1 MDNIEDY
8 VPSMLHTPSYAGHG
22 TEAFDLILEG
32 GAMRGLFTAGVT
44 DFFLDKGLCAQ
55 HVVGTSAGA
64 LCGYNYVAGEDGRT
78 CYLNTKYCTDWRYL
92 SMKSFA
98 RTGNALGVELTFDE
112 IPNKLEPFNYDAFRE
127 SPMVLTTVSSDL
139 ELGEA
144 DYHTFGDPKDDLPYL
159 RASSAMPFVSQIV
172 EMDGKKLLDGGI
184 CDSVPYLFSMLCG
197 TEKQVVVLTRE
208 DGYVKHPNKLMALA
222 RRVYSD
228 YPLFLERME
237 YRHFE
242 YNLAYRR
249 LARMA
254 ERGQIFIIRPPEP
267 VTVASMEND
276 PDKLFA
282 LYEQGYREA
291 AIHWEDLQRYL
302 GL

>member
-1 MDNIEDY
+1 
-8 VPSMLHTPSYAGHG
+8 MLHTPAYVGRG
-22 TEAFDLILEG
+22 CEPFDLILEG

-44 DFFLDKGLCAQ
+44 DFFMDKGLFPQ
-55 HVVGTSAGA
+55 QVIGTSAGA

-98 RTGNALGVELTFDE
+98 RTGNAFGVEFSFDE
-112 IPNKLEPFNYDAFRE
+112 IPNELEPFNYDAFRA

-139 ELGEA
+139 ERGEA
-144 DYHTFGDPKDDLPYL
+144 DYHTFGDPKDDIPYL
-159 RASSAMPFVSQIV
+159 RASSAMPMVSQIV
-172 EMDGKKLLDGGI
+172 EVDGKKLLDGGI
-184 CDSVPYLFSMLCG
+184 CDSVPYLFSLLCG
-197 TEKQVVVLTRE
+197 TKKQVVVLTQH
-208 DGYVKHPNKLMALA
+208 DGYVKKPNKLMALA
-222 RRVYSD
+222 RRKYSS

-242 YNLAYRR
+242 YNLTYRR
-249 LARMA
+249 LARRH
-254 ERGQIFIIRPPEP
+254 ENGDLFVIRPPEP
-267 VTVASMEND
+267 VTVSAMEND

-291 AIHWEDLQRYL
+291 ALNWENLQRYL
-302 GL
+302 GI